1 MEAYQQRVIEEKSE
15 LDERISKL
23 DAFIANSQE
32 GKVSK
37 VTLFLLEKQLEAMF
51 QYSRILDI
59 RISLFEVKQS
69 SV

>member
-23 DAFIANSQE
+23 HMFISNKPQD
-32 GKVSK
+32 KLSK
-37 VTLFLLEKQLEAMF
+37 VTLFLLEKQLDAMRD
-51 QYSRILDI
+51 YTKILGI

-69 SV
+69 SI